1 MDVVVGMSVAP
12 AAVRLVLVEG
22 AGAGGVTV
30 DRHDFGLA
38 GKPPTA
44 AADVAIEAILR
55 TRDAAAAGGYRLRS
69 TGITCTDDAEAAA
82 LRDALARRRIDDVTL
97 VSAFTAAAA
106 LAQALGR
113 ASKRDRTALLFVE
126 PAAATLVVVDTA
138 AGPGGGVRRRALTK
152 GDAATA
158 QLAAMVSGV
167 AAQQD
172 RPGEVFLVGAG
183 VDIRSIKAALE
194 AATPLP
200 MTAPEEPELAL
211 ARGAALAAATAQ
223 VGEPPT
229 LAMPPAQDLAAPARG
244 RVENAETEGE
254 TNRGR
259 RRRRSVLLAG
269 AAMAVLVAGV
279 AAVALVLVLNTG
291 SHGPA
296 TQAPPPKTAA
306 PAPPPPSATPA
317 PPPPARA
324 APSPAPV
331 PAAPPPAPAAPPPQ
345 QGPPARPG
353 GDDHGGGAWLRRHLD
368 RYGIPVPW
376 P

>member
-1 MDVVVGMSVAP
+1 MDVVLGMSVAP
-12 AAVRLVLVEG
+12 PAVRLVLVEG

-30 DRHDFGLA
+30 DRHDFGVA
-38 GKPPTA
+38 DKPPTA

-106 LAQALGR
+106 LAQALGS
-113 ASKRDRTALLFVE
+113 ASNRDRTALLFVE
-126 PAAATLVVVDTA
+126 PATATLVVVDTA
-138 AGPGGGVRRRALTK
+138 AGTGAGVRRQSLAK
-152 GDAATA
+152 GGAATA

-172 RPGEVFLVGAG
+172 RPDEVFLVGSG
-183 VDIRSIKAALE
+183 VDVRSIKPALE
-194 AATPLP
+194 AATPLAV
-200 MTAPEEPELAL
+200 TAPEEPELAL

-223 VGEPPT
+223 LGEPPT
-229 LAMPPAQDLAAPARG
+229 LAIPAQDLAAPARG
-244 RVENAETEGE
+244 LAEDAATEAE
-254 TNRGR
+254 PNRGR

-279 AAVALVLVLNTG
+279 AALALVLALNTG
-291 SHGPA
+291 AHGPV
-296 TQAPPPKTAA
+296 TPAPPPKTAA

-324 APSPAPV
+324 APSPAPA
-331 PAAPPPAPAAPPPQ
+331 PAAPPPAPTANPPQ
-345 QGPPARPG
+345 QGPPASPG
-353 GDDHGGGAWLRRHLD
+353 GDDHDGGAWLRRHLD